1 MNWKNW
7 FRRGERKSTDPSLL
21 LGSGMNSVDSLFF
34 DSASLIRNAYIKNA
48 TVMQS
53 ILLISDAIAGL
64 PLKIYR
70 EEHNEEVL
78 LPDHPAWNLLRRPNL
93 RMSWKKWV
101 EAFVT
106 NRYFN
111 GNNYILIVA
120 GLPKYPTELWLLEPN
135 SMQIKVSQ
143 DYMTIVGYE
152 YRSGGYHKIYV
163 PEDIMHIASHNS
175 NNSLYGSPILEA
187 CQEEAIQDNLTVK
200 WNSSLL
206 KQLGVPPVLLEAPA
220 DTEELTDAQRA
231 RIYQLWEERQAG
243 SANAGRPL
251 IMSGFKATVLGLSP
265 KDMDWQKGRIM
276 SQISIAKRAGV
287 PPEMAGIQGE
297 KTYANYTEA
306 RKSFYEDTIIP
317 QAKDLLNKLA
327 YFLSKRWDGE
337 EFLIGIDT
345 ARIDALQEAQT
356 AKWDRVMKAKTEG
369 VLTINEARAEL
380 GKEPIDG
387 GDIILVNGSMLP
399 LDMVSGDQMQDDVMP
414 SASSRPEPDMDLL
427 DEPKK
432 LTMLK
437 GDK

>member
-7 FRRGERKSTDPSLL
+7 FRRGEKKSTDSSLI
-21 LGSGMNSVDSLFF
+21 LGSGISSFDSLFF
-34 DSASLIRNAYIKNA
+34 DTASLLRTAYTKNA

-53 ILLISDAIAGL
+53 MLLISEAIAGL

-70 EEHNEEVL
+70 EEHNDEVL

-93 RMSWKKWV
+93 HMSWSKWV
-101 EAFVT
+101 EAYTT

-111 GNNYILIVA
+111 GNNYILIIA
-120 GLPKYPTELWLLEPN
+120 GMPKYPTELWLLDPN
-135 SMQIKVSQ
+135 NVQIKLSQ
-143 DYMTIVGYE
+143 DYTKITGYE
-152 YRSGGYHKIYV
+152 YRYGNGLKTYP
-163 PEDIMHIASHNS
+163 PEDVLHIAPYNS
-175 NNSLYGSPILEA
+175 NNSLYGAPILEA

-220 DTEELTDAQRA
+220 DSEELTDAQRA

-297 KTYANYTEA
+297 KTYANYAEA
-306 RKSFYEDTIIP
+306 RKSFYEETIIP
-317 QAKDLLNKLA
+317 QAKDLLNELA
-327 YFLSKRWDGE
+327 YGLSKRWDGE

-356 AKWDRVMKAKTEG
+356 AKWDRVMKAKVEG

-414 SASSRPEPDMDLL
+414 SPSSPPEQVIE
-427 DEPKK
+427 EPQK
-432 LTMLK
+432 LTVLK
-437 GDK
+437 GAK